1 MKGTEYRPCPAG
13 PRVIFGVT
21 FDTGFGT
28 RGSLPTLNAEST
40 FTWSAE
46 GDLMLVRLLLLV
58 TLAGGVAAAIYVGR
72 VIPEAHIDDGL
83 SSLDGQN
90 LIFGQFALS
99 KAEASQNRFE
109 RVLAT
114 KARVA
119 WVNYDFT
126 CTAAACRMSCLEA
139 GIDPD
144 RPLMAKVAL
153 HTLFGVPLASF
164 YVTCEG
170 VHRESLY

>member
-1 MKGTEYRPCPAG
+1 
-13 PRVIFGVT
+13 
-21 FDTGFGT
+21 
-28 RGSLPTLNAEST
+28 
-40 FTWSAE
+40 
-46 GDLMLVRLLLLV
+46 MLVRFLLLITFV
-58 TLAGGVAAAIYVGR
+58 GGVAAILSAGK
-72 VIPEAHIDDGL
+72 VIPQQRIDDGL
-83 SSLDGQN
+83 SALEGQN
-90 LIFGQFALS
+90 LVFGQFALS
-99 KAEASQNRFE
+99 RAEASQNRFE

-126 CTAAACRMSCLEA
+126 CTGAACRLSCIQA

-144 RPLMAKVAL
+144 HPLMAKVAV

>member
-1 MKGTEYRPCPAG
+1 
-13 PRVIFGVT
+13 
-21 FDTGFGT
+21 
-28 RGSLPTLNAEST
+28 
-40 FTWSAE
+40 
-46 GDLMLVRLLLLV
+46 MLVRFLLLL
-58 TLAGGVAAAIYVGR
+58 TLLGVVAGATYVGR
-72 VIPEAHIDDGL
+72 VIPERRIDDGL
-83 SSLDGQN
+83 SALDGPN
-90 LIFGQFALS
+90 LVFGRFALS

-126 CTAAACRMSCLEA
+126 CTAAACRMACIEA

-144 RPLMAKVAL
+144 RPLMAKVAV
-153 HTLFGVPLASF
+153 HTLFGIPLASF